1 MPASARAFADIWV
14 GICCCHVSPICV
26 PMVGPII
33 TGSLNTISGG
43 SAQARFGDMT
53 IGACG
58 HPGVIVS
65 SSIDHITNG
74 PGSARIGDLV
84 TGCNIGVIAT
94 GNPIHIIN

>member
-1 MPASARAFADIWV
+1 MAAAARTFADIWV
-14 GICCCHVSPICV
+14 GICCCHPPIPCI

-33 TGSLNTISGG
+33 TGSPDTISTG

-58 HPGVIVS
+58 HPGIIVS
-65 SSIDHITNG
+65 SSGDHITNS
-74 PGSARIGDLV
+74 PGSARLGDIV

-94 GNPIHIIN
+94 GNPTHTIN